1 VQYNPFM
8 ARDFTDHLIDRWSAI
23 RPDLGVSELQVTA
36 RLSRLGR
43 HLAMREEEVF
53 ERFGLNR
60 GEVGVLSAL
69 RTVGPPHR
77 LSPTRIGK
85 GLMLSS
91 AGVTSRLD
99 RLERR
104 GLVTRQPDPEDRRG
118 VIVELAAQGKELVE
132 AAVGANTANGRQLLA
147 RLAPEEIATLEGLL
161 RRILAGLEVPEV
173 D

>member
-1 VQYNPFM
+1 M
-8 ARDFTDHLIDRWSAI
+8 ADMSRDFTDHLLDRWAAI
-23 RPDLGVSELQVTA
+23 LPDAGAAELQVTTRLA
-36 RLSRLGR
+36 RLGQ
-43 HLAMREEEVF
+43 HLARREEEVF

-69 RTVGPPHR
+69 RISGPPHR
-77 LSPTRIGK
+77 LSPTRLGR

-104 GLVTRQPDPEDRRG
+104 GLLTRTVDPDDRRG
-118 VIVELAAQGKELVE
+118 VIVELTAQGLDLVD
-132 AAVGANTANGRQLLA
+132 AAVRANVGNERQVLGRLDPKEVN
-147 RLAPEEIATLEGLL
+147 RLEALL
-161 RRILAGLEVPEV
+161 RKLLAGLELPEI

>member
-1 VQYNPFM
+1 M
-8 ARDFTDHLIDRWSAI
+8 ADMSGDFTDHLLERWATI
-23 RPDLGVSELQVTA
+23 LPDVGATDLQVTT
-36 RLSRLGR
+36 RLARLGR
-43 HLAMREEEVF
+43 HLARREEEVF

-69 RTVGPPHR
+69 RIAGPPYR
-77 LSPTRIGK
+77 LSPTRLGR

-104 GLVTRQPDPEDRRG
+104 GLVTRTADVNDRRG
-118 VIVELAAQGKELVE
+118 VVVELTPQGVDLVDAAVRANAANERQVLRQLDPAQVE
-132 AAVGANTANGRQLLA
+132 A
-147 RLAPEEIATLEGLL
+147 LEGLL
-161 RRILAGLEVPEV
+161 RTLLSGLELLEI